1 MDQTP
6 AAQRKVHRSQASGAD
21 HEAGKIIMSGSMVW
35 ISMGA
40 DCYSVAEI
48 VLLMKIEGVAHIHC
62 KVRHYKQVGQA
73 WVRQELMHRIPS
85 CLVVD
90 AAIWAECTG
99 GRRVLLPPGLQYFQ
113 N

>member
-1 MDQTP
+1 MLQLP
-6 AAQRKVHRSQASGAD
+6 VQEVSMSAKV
-21 HEAGKIIMSGSMVW
+21 AGKIIMSGDMVW

-40 DCYSVAEI
+40 DRYSVAEI

-62 KVRHYKQVGQA
+62 MVRHYKQVGQA